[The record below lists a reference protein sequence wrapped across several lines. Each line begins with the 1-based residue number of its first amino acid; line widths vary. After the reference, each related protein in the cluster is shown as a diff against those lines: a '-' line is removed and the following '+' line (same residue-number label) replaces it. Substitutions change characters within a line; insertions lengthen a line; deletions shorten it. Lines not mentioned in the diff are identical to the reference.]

1 MYFDNLKT
9 CLLASILHFHRN
21 VFRVH
26 QEARARTLV
35 VDFPF
40 TLPVEIISG
49 SSTDEPPNT
58 TAPALNIYVAES
70 LGEIG
75 IL

>member
-1 MYFDNLKT
+1 M
-9 CLLASILHFHRN
+9 
-21 VFRVH
+21 
-26 QEARARTLV
+26 

>member
-9 CLLASILHFHRN
+9 YLLASILHFHRN
-21 VFRVH
+21 VFRDH
-26 QEARARTLV
+26 QEARVRTLV
-35 VDFPF
+35 VDFPS
-40 TLPVEIISG
+40 TLPVEIVSK
-49 SSTDEPPNT
+49 SS
-58 TAPALNIYVAES
+58 TAPALKICVAES